1 MRTLGTS
8 PSGFS
13 ADLKDKLDQHKM
25 KKTALSSAVFCDP
38 EKVYHTVKPYSFW
51 ACMKSSYLA
60 SAKRNHKF

>member
-25 KKTALSSAVFCDP
+25 KKNRAQQRGFL
-38 EKVYHTVKPYSFW
+38 
-51 ACMKSSYLA
+51 
-60 SAKRNHKF
+60 